1 MSLPTISSVFP
12 NVGSFYGGNT
22 VTLHGSGFSV
32 STPTVYFGS
41 SAGSSVSV
49 VSDSSLTVVA
59 PATLAVEDVYVS
71 AVTTSG
77 SSAQIP
83 SSSYTYVDPI
93 DSPNYSTNNVFFNPL
108 AAYRVYGEWSF
119 AKSPIFPRPQ
129 IGVQYP
135 VEVRVTPVTGQAGA
149 TVGLFIAPWAGS
161 FDYIAASI
169 DGAITSSNVTIS
181 PAIYNAGTGAA
192 VTGGLVTI
200 VQSGSG
206 VGTYGSATPTS
217 ANTFVSG
224 SAITATIS
232 GGSGATIGA
241 VITLLVTRTA

>member
-1 MSLPTISSVFP
+1 MGLPTISSVFP

-32 STPTVYFGS
+32 STPTVYFGQ

-59 PATLAVEDVYVS
+59 PATLAVENVYVS

-83 SSSYTYVDPI
+83 ASSYIYVDPI
-93 DSPNYSTNNVFFNPL
+93 DSPNYSVNNVFFNPL
-108 AAYRVYGEWSF
+108 AAYQVYGEWSF
-119 AKSPIFPRPQ
+119 AKSPVFPRPQ
-129 IGVQYP
+129 IGLQYP
-135 VEVRVTPVTGQAGA
+135 VEVRVSPITGQGGA
-149 TVGLFIAPWAGS
+149 TVALFLAPWAGS
-161 FDYIAASI
+161 FDFIGAAI

-181 PAIYNAGTGAA
+181 PAIY
-192 VTGGLVTI
+192 TGGAGVGVPSGLITI
-200 VQSGSG
+200 LEASSSAGVYASAVPSSLNTFSSGSMI
-206 VGTYGSATPTS
+206 SA
-217 ANTFVSG
+217 V
-224 SAITATIS
+224 IS